1 MTLPA
6 STTRTLNAFI
16 SNALETYSGD
26 PANLVD
32 DGGFKLFQKLRNA
45 GRIFAV
51 QDGERV
57 QHPILHNSDGTS
69 NVRYV
74 GDDYAGSEDGNIG
87 KAQNDPL
94 TKALFD
100 LRNVTTNLNL
110 PQTILDR
117 PSVLAMDDV
126 QALTKRKMMNI
137 LAEEEF
143 YFLRGAST
151 ATGTE
156 AMLSPHSA
164 DTAYSAS
171 AGSMS
176 ALGLLKIGQ
185 GIAVINPDTEKFAN
199 IDTEDGGDG
208 DSKWRPQLYQAS
220 TAAATDLDE
229 VLGDLQTSFRDA
241 SRFGGLERPT
251 HVMTTGAMYDKIAEA
266 LREKVTINDTV
277 VRDMGAEDEIPFRG
291 VMIDW
296 SQYLEKDTLWDFTNE
311 STAEV
316 PFMMLN
322 LNSLR
327 FNLVY
332 GGSVDQGGGFVK
344 RMSDLA
350 PHPQDPKFFTRLA
363 YKYCWSLDNGRRSF
377 GQIEGWTVA

>member
-1 MTLPA
+1 MTLPTT
-6 STTRTLNAFI
+6 TTRTLNAFI

-57 QHPILHNSDGTS
+57 QHPILHDSDGES
-69 NVRYV
+69 NTRYV
-74 GDDYAGSEDGNIG
+74 GDDYAGTHDSALG
-87 KAQNDPL
+87 KTQNDPL

-137 LAEEEF
+137 LAEEE
-143 YFLRGAST
+143 YLFLRGAGT

-156 AMLSPHSA
+156 AKLSPHSA
-164 DTAYSAS
+164 DNGYSATS
-171 AGSMS
+171 GSMS
-176 ALGLLKIGQ
+176 ALGLLSVGV
-185 GIAVINPDTEKFAN
+185 GTNTHKFAN
-199 IDTEDGGDG
+199 IDTQDAGDG
-208 DSKWRPQLYQAS
+208 DSKWAPQLYNAS
-220 TAAATDLDE
+220 SATAASLDGL
-229 VLGDLQTSFRDA
+229 LGDLQTSFRDA
-241 SRFGGLERPT
+241 SRFGGLEQPT
-251 HVMTTGAMYDKIAEA
+251 HVMTTGAMYDKVVEA
-266 LREKVTINDTV
+266 LREKVTINDSV

-291 VMIDW
+291 VQIDW
-296 SQYLEKDTLWDFTNE
+296 SQYLEKDALWDITAE
-311 STAEV
+311 TTAEV

-332 GGSVDQGGGFVK
+332 GGAVDQGGGFVK

-350 PHPQDPKFFTRLA
+350 PHPDAPKFFSRLA

-377 GQIEGWTVA
+377 GQIEGWTVS